1 MREDIL
7 KALAADEDEEQKL
20 EQSSNVIN
28 LYGGKRDS
36 LIQILHL
43 AQEIYGYLP
52 LGVQKFI
59 SEEMDIPVAEV
70 SGVVTFYSFFA
81 TKPRGEHTIR
91 VCMGTACYVRG
102 GKKLIE
108 RLQEL
113 LGIELGDTTSDKKF
127 SFEIARCIG
136 ACGLA
141 PAMMIDE
148 KVYKQVNPNQLE
160 SILAQY

>member
-20 EQSSNVIN
+20 EQISNVIN

-59 SEEMDIPVAEV
+59 LDIIRCLRNLVRVKRTPVW
-70 SGVVTFYSFFA
+70 
-81 TKPRGEHTIR
+81 
-91 VCMGTACYVRG
+91 
-102 GKKLIE
+102 
-108 RLQEL
+108 
-113 LGIELGDTTSDKKF
+113 
-127 SFEIARCIG
+127 
-136 ACGLA
+136 
-141 PAMMIDE
+141 
-148 KVYKQVNPNQLE
+148 
-160 SILAQY
+160 

>member
-20 EQSSNVIN
+20 EQISNVIN

-70 SGVVTFYSFFA
+70 SGVVTFYSFFGIGRLMNDQHILGSDLRIA
-81 TKPRGEHTIR
+81 IR
-91 VCMGTACYVRG
+91 NHQRFIPQNHHDQ
-102 GKKLIE
+102 K
-108 RLQEL
+108 R
-113 LGIELGDTTSDKKF
+113 
-127 SFEIARCIG
+127 RR
-136 ACGLA
+136 
-141 PAMMIDE
+141 
-148 KVYKQVNPNQLE
+148 QL
-160 SILAQY
+160 